1 MSKKHSNR
9 RFGFTWKPTPTR
21 SVQRTADQRKALPQS
36 KQATKSQRTESVS
49 YSKYGQPIT
58 RKSLKVF
65 YRQTKPEIQWTTPTK
80 NLLYPKALSLFQT
93 NSKTDQTKKAKPFS
107 ICEKRHNRRKV
118 LFQMRIA
125 GTGKRKSPG
134 KGGTYQRTELSNLG
148 C

>member
-9 RFGFTWKPTPTR
+9 RFGFVWKPNQTR
-21 SVQRTADQRKALPQS
+21 SVQRTANQREALPQS
-36 KQATKSQRTESVS
+36 KRATNSQRTQSVS
-49 YSKYGQPIT
+49 SSKSSQPIS

-65 YRQTKPEIQWTTPTK
+65 FRQTKPEIQWKTPNQ

-93 NSKTDQTKKAKPFS
+93 NSKTALTRKEKPS
-107 ICEKRHNRRKV
+107 LCEQRHNRRKV

-134 KGGTYQRTELSNLG
+134 QGGTYKRTELSKVG